1 MSLVI
6 FSSNGLSFNDQ
17 DYYRYLSKEFVSYIE
32 RFTLQELIRMLV
44 DGIHQFEIPEIRT
57 NLVKELMDVV
67 IQDKAFPMYSFPFS
81 IIIRE
86 LDLADSGR
94 RIKSL
99 KDAIDRLRIKQQ
111 RLFGGYSFR
120 LVINAS
126 I

>member
-67 IQDKAFPMYSFPFS
+67 IQDKASPC
-81 IIIRE
+81 I
-86 LDLADSGR
+86 L
-94 RIKSL
+94 SL
-99 KDAIDRLRIKQQ
+99 LVL
-111 RLFGGYSFR
+111 LFG
-120 LVINAS
+120 N
-126 I
+126 